1 MAASPLHPGESLV
14 PYEVPRLA
22 LKHLADSTVD
32 PCPVCVEK
40 LKKRAFK
47 ALDKSFPAGAVVC
60 FDDACPLVKT
70 KDCGRNELVP
80 ACSRVREEYRGR
92 EEQLL
97 QFPLML
103 FRFHTRAYN
112 LVGIGD
118 KDYSSDTDGQTIEKL
133 KTGSSFTGKLRIISY
148 EYGDGASFNYSAQR
162 NVVIIHCQLLDIIKI
177 VKK

>member
-1 MAASPLHPGESLV
+1 MAAGPLHSGESAV

-40 LKKRAFK
+40 LKKRAFR
-47 ALDKSFPAGAVVC
+47 ALDTGFSAGTVVS

-70 KDCGRNELVP
+70 EDCGKNELVP

-97 QFPLML
+97 RFPLVL

-118 KDYSSDTDGQTIEKL
+118 KDYSSDTDGKLIEKQ
-133 KTGSSFTGKLRIISY
+133 KTGSSFKGKLRIISY

-162 NVVIIHCQLLDIIKI
+162 NVVIIHCRLLDIKKI